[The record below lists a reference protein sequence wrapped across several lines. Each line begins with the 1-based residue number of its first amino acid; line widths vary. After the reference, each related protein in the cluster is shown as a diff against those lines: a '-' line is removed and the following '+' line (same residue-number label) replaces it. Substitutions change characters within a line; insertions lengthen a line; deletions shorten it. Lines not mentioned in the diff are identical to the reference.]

1 MFDHI
6 SIPTILIS
14 YIALLFSLSFHEASH
29 ATAAYLLDDDTAA
42 RLGRM
47 TLNPIA
53 HIDPIGTVLFPLIGM
68 TTGFP
73 LIGWAKPVPYN
84 PQRFTRKVTM
94 RTGAA
99 LVSAAGP
106 ASNVALCIVF
116 MLVTTLTLRFTIAEP
131 YDRLALFYAGLRGP
145 EAFANLEVAPAQMVL
160 LSLAG
165 RLIIINILLAIFNLI
180 PLGPLDGGGILKG
193 FLPYRATQWFERH
206 QQTMYILLIVMVMV
220 PFLSERFISPIFRVA
235 LWPVMPVARVLLGA

>member
-1 MFDHI
+1 MFEHI

-14 YIALLFSLSFHEASH
+14 YVALLFSLSVHEASH

-42 RLGRM
+42 RMGRM

-84 PQRFTRKVTM
+84 PQKFTRKVTM
-94 RTGAA
+94 KTGAA

-106 ASNVALCIVF
+106 ASNLVLCALF
-116 MLVTTLTLRFTIAEP
+116 MLVTTLALRFLIAEP
-131 YDRLALFYAGLRGP
+131 NDRLVLFYTGLQGP
-145 EAFANLEVAPAQMVL
+145 EAFTGLEVSPAMMVM
-160 LSLAG
+160 LSFAG
-165 RLIIINILLAIFNLI
+165 RLILINILLAIFNLI
-180 PLGPLDGGGILKG
+180 PVGPLDGGGILKG

-206 QQTMYILLIVMVMV
+206 QRTMFIILVIVVMV
-220 PFLSERFISPIFRVA
+220 PFLSEKLLTPIFKVA
-235 LWPVMPVARVLLGA
+235 FWPILPVARILMGA

>member
-1 MFDHI
+1 MI
-6 SIPTILIS
+6 IS
-14 YIALLFSLSFHEASH
+14 YVALLFSLSVHEASH
-29 ATAAYLLDDDTAA
+29 ATAAYLLEDDTAA

-47 TLNPIA
+47 TLNPLA

-84 PQRFTRKVTM
+84 PNRFTRKVTM

-106 ASNVALCIVF
+106 ASNVVLCILF
-116 MLVTTLTLRFTIAEP
+116 FLATTLILRFTVAEP
-131 YDRLALFYAGLRGP
+131 ADRLGLFFAGLNGP
-145 EAFANLEVAPAQMVL
+145 RAFAHSTVPPLQMLL

-165 RLIIINILLAIFNLI
+165 RLILINLVLAIFNLI
-180 PLGPLDGGGILKG
+180 PVGPLDGGGILKG
-193 FLPYRATQWFERH
+193 FLPYGATQWFERH
-206 QQTMYILLIVMVMV
+206 QRTMMIILIIIVMV
-220 PFLSERFISPIFRVA
+220 PFLSDRIIAPILNIA
-235 LWPVMPVARVLLGA
+235 IWPIGPFARLILGA

>member
-1 MFDHI
+1 M
-6 SIPTILIS
+6 LIS
-14 YIALLFSLSFHEASH
+14 YVALLFSLSAHEASH
-29 ATAAYLLDDDTAA
+29 ATAAYLLEDDTAA

-47 TLNPIA
+47 SLNPLV

-84 PQRFTRKVTM
+84 PNRFTRKVTM

-106 ASNVALCIVF
+106 ASNVMLFILF
-116 MLVTTLTLRFTIAEP
+116 LLVTTLILRFSVADPT
-131 YDRLALFYAGLRGP
+131 YRLDLFFAGLQGP
-145 EAFANLEVAPAQMVL
+145 KAFAQSTVPPLQMVL

-165 RLIIINILLAIFNLI
+165 RLILINLVLAIFNLI
-180 PLGPLDGGGILKG
+180 PVGPLDGGGILKG
-193 FLPYRATQWFERH
+193 FLPYNATQWFERH
-206 QQTMYILLIVMVMV
+206 QRTMMIILIIIVMV
-220 PFLSERFISPIFRVA
+220 PFLSNLIIAPIFRVA
-235 LWPVMPVARVLLGA
+235 MWPILPLARLILGA